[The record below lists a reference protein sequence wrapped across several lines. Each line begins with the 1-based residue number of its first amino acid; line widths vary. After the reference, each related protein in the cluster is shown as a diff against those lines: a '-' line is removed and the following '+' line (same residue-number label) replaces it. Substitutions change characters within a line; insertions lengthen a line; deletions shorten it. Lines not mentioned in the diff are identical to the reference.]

1 VSFRTATLLTLV
13 TTIAVLA
20 LVAGGGVRAL
30 LGNDAGRVQGSDPGL
45 VATVYDP
52 YQGEL
57 LAPYGRLRGAL
68 EANDV
73 EELLAVATDAAG
85 YSSFLAADNVW
96 RRDDLHA
103 STRLTAIERMLE
115 LRMPDSLKRVET
127 RQLQLARAALAEQA
141 GQNDVAIAAYR
152 AALPTDLAMSG
163 LARLEHDPYRLASAY
178 QQAGRHE
185 AALTALGTL
194 TAPSIEAPSLRAL
207 GRYEAALA
215 AYQRWLVN
223 VPDSEEAALGAAWC
237 LYYLGRDAEAEA
249 AFAALGG
256 DGTYGR
262 ALVANRRGDVD
273 SAVSLLAS
281 TGRSDLLWL
290 ATGILEARDRYS
302 EALPLYLR
310 LAEGSSV
317 YADDSAYR
325 AHVIATRQGDPAT
338 AQRAAGLLPPGNFFG
353 LLLGQEP
360 PALDVAT
367 GEDEAAGAVG
377 QEPDPSHVVGPGAA
391 PAEAATLPTDSPL
404 ARSAHALELS
414 SALYAINE
422 VDAAVGELLFALR
435 DVEATGSGPA
445 TTAAVLE
452 LAEALQS
459 MDEYRQSVRAARE
472 LMSAGNDD
480 VRVWR
485 LSYPPAW
492 PQAVLP
498 AAEAEGVEPGLIW
511 AVMRQESAYSPV
523 ALSVANAQGLMQV
536 IPSTWDWIAELRGE
550 DPGDPY
556 DVATNIAYGATYLAW
571 LDDYF
576 DGDIELVIASYNGG
590 QGYVRR
596 LFTSDFVAGDKD
608 EFYREIDRSETREY
622 LQRVYENLAVYRS
635 LYPSIADSGPVDE
648 PGL

>member
-13 TTIAVLA
+13 TSIAVLA

-30 LGNDAGRVQGSDPGL
+30 LGGGGGRAPAEDPGL
-45 VATVYDP
+45 VATLYDP

-68 EANDV
+68 EADDV
-73 EELLAVATDAAG
+73 DELLAVATQGSG
-85 YSSFLAADNVW
+85 YASFLAADSVW
-96 RRDDLHA
+96 RRDDLDA
-103 STRLTAIERMLE
+103 ATRLTAIERMLE
-115 LRMPDSLKRVET
+115 LRIADSLRRVET
-127 RQLQLARAALAEQA
+127 RELQLARAALAEQS
-141 GQNDVAIAAYR
+141 GQHEVAIAAYR

-163 LARLEHDPYRLASAY
+163 LARLEQDPYRLANAY

-185 AALTALGTL
+185 AALTALGAL
-194 TAPSIEAPSLRAL
+194 SAPSIEAPSLRAL
-207 GRYEAALA
+207 GRYEQALA
-215 AYQRWLVN
+215 AYQRWLVE
-223 VPDSEEAALGAAWC
+223 VPDSDEAALGAAWC

-249 AFAALGG
+249 AFTALGG

-262 ALVANRRGDVD
+262 ALLANRAGDID
-273 SAVSLLAS
+273 SAVSLMAS

-290 ATGILEARDRYS
+290 ATGILEARDRYV

-325 AHVIATRQGDPAT
+325 AHVIASRQGDPAT
-338 AQRAAGLLPPGNFFG
+338 AQRAAALLPPGNFFG

-360 PALDVAT
+360 PALDVAS
-367 GEDEAAGAVG
+367 GEED
-377 QEPDPSHVVGPGAA
+377 A
-391 PAEAATLPTDSPL
+391 PTTTSDDSAATAGSSPEPAGSPL
-404 ARSAHALELS
+404 ARSAQALELS
-414 SALYAINE
+414 NALYAIHE
-422 VDAAVGELLFALR
+422 EDAAVGELLFALR
-435 DVEATGSGPA
+435 DVEAAGAGPA
-445 TTAAVLE
+445 ATAAVLE

-492 PQAVLP
+492 PQAVIP

-556 DVATNIAYGATYLAW
+556 DVDTNIAYGATYLAW

-622 LQRVYENLAVYRS
+622 LQRVYENLAVYRA
-635 LYPSIADSGPVDE
+635 LYPSLTE
-648 PGL
+648 PGPQ

>member
-1 VSFRTATLLTLV
+1 LTLATSV
-13 TTIAVLA
+13 AVLA
-20 LVAGGGVRAL
+20 LVAGGGLRGLTGGTYGGGA
-30 LGNDAGRVQGSDPGL
+30 DADPSL

-57 LAPYGRLRGAL
+57 LAPYARLRAAL
-68 EANDV
+68 KAGDV
-73 EELLAVATDAAG
+73 DELVAVAAEGSG
-85 YSSFLAADNVW
+85 YVSYLAADELW
-96 RRDDLHA
+96 RRDDVDP

-115 LRMPDSLKRVET
+115 LRMPDSLKRIET
-127 RQLQLARAALAEQA
+127 RELQLARAALAEQA
-141 GQNDVAIAAYR
+141 GQLGVALAAYR

-163 LARLEHDPYRLASAY
+163 LARLEPDPYRLAAAY
-178 QQAGRHE
+178 QQVGRHQ

-194 TAPSIEAPSLRAL
+194 TAPSIAAPSLRAL
-207 GRYEAALA
+207 GRYESALA
-215 AYQRWLVN
+215 AYEQWLVE
-223 VPDSEEAALGAAWC
+223 VPNSEEAGLGAAWC
-237 LYYLGRDAEAEA
+237 LYNLGRDAEAQA
-249 AFAALGG
+249 AFAALGSA
-256 DGTYGR
+256 GTYGR
-262 ALVANRRGDVD
+262 ALLANRAGDVD
-273 SAVSLLAS
+273 TAVALLSS

-290 ATGILEARDRYS
+290 ATGILEARDRFT

-325 AHVIATRQGDPAT
+325 AYVIASRHGDT
-338 AQRAAGLLPPGNFFG
+338 AVAERAVSLLPAGNFFG

-360 PALDVAT
+360 RAVDVASGADANAMADT
-367 GEDEAAGAVG
+367 DSSTANEDRVG
-377 QEPDPSHVVGPGAA
+377 LSEPGAG
-391 PAEAATLPTDSPL
+391 PEDSPL
-404 ARSAHALELS
+404 ARAATALELS
-414 SALYAINE
+414 RALYAINE

-435 DVEATGSGPA
+435 DAEAAGRDPGA
-445 TTAAVLE
+445 TAAVLE
-452 LAEALQS
+452 LAEALQA

-472 LMSAGNDD
+472 LMSAGNED

-485 LSYPPAW
+485 LAYPPAW
-492 PQAVLP
+492 PQAVIP
-498 AAEAEGVEPGLIW
+498 TAEAEGVEPNLIW

-550 DPGDPY
+550 EPGDPF

-576 DGDIELVIASYNGG
+576 DGDTELVIASYNGG

-596 LFTSDFVAGDKD
+596 LFTSDFVARDKD

-622 LQRVYENLAVYRS
+622 LQRVYENLAVYRA
-635 LYPSIADSGPVDE
+635 LYPSLTEGGADANDLAAAAE
-648 PGL
+648 

>member
-1 VSFRTATLLTLV
+1 MSFRTATLLTLL
-13 TTIAVLA
+13 TSIAVLA
-20 LVAGGGVRAL
+20 LVAGGGFSAL
-30 LGNDAGRVQGSDPGL
+30 LGRGGSQAPDADAVL

-68 EANDV
+68 EADDIA
-73 EELLAVATDAAG
+73 ELLAVATDGAG
-85 YSSFLAADNVW
+85 YSSFLAADSVW
-96 RRDDLHA
+96 RRDDLDA

-115 LRMPDSLKRVET
+115 LRIPDSLKRVET

-141 GQNDVAIAAYR
+141 GQHDVAIAAYR

-163 LARLEHDPYRLASAY
+163 LARLEQDPYRLASAY

-185 AALTALGTL
+185 AALTALGAL
-194 TAPSIEAPSLRAL
+194 TAPSIEAPALRAL
-207 GRYEAALA
+207 GRYEPALA
-215 AYQRWLVN
+215 AYQRWLVE
-223 VPDSEEAALGAAWC
+223 VPDSDEAALGAAWC

-249 AFAALGG
+249 AFAALGA

-262 ALVANRRGDVD
+262 SLLANRAGDID
-273 SAVSLLAS
+273 TAVSLMAS

-325 AHVIATRQGDPAT
+325 AHVIASRQGDVAT
-338 AQRAAGLLPPGNFFG
+338 AQRAAALLPPGNFFG

-360 PALDVAT
+360 PALDAASGEDQAAEIADEARAAVAT
-367 GEDEAAGAVG
+367 M
-377 QEPDPSHVVGPGAA
+377 EPA
-391 PAEAATLPTDSPL
+391 DSPL
-404 ARSAHALELS
+404 TRSARALELS
-414 SALYAINE
+414 GALYAINE

-435 DVEATGSGPA
+435 DVEAGGSGPVA
-445 TTAAVLE
+445 TAAVLE

-480 VRVWR
+480 LRVWR

-492 PQAVLP
+492 PLAVIP

-556 DVATNIAYGATYLAW
+556 DVETNIAYGATYLAW
-571 LDDYF
+571 LDNYF

-635 LYPSIADSGPVDE
+635 LYPSLD
-648 PGL
+648 